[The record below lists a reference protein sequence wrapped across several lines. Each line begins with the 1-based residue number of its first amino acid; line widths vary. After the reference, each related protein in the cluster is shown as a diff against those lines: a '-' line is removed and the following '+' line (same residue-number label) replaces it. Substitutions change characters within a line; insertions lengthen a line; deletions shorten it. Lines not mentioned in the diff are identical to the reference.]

1 MIWRGP
7 WDGLWDGGW
16 EGGAEALPEGFMRAS
31 ATIRISGT
39 ATITDGNADVTIPGW
54 MTAAATISLGG
65 TANLTDATEVV
76 APPIEPPV
84 PVAGQRTNV
93 YAWRGE
99 DRSHRMTDRRDHEPR
114 DHGDAID
121 LIDIVKIFDEFLL
134 AA

>member
-39 ATITDGNADVTIPGW
+39 ATIADGNADVTIPGW

-65 TANLTDATEVV
+65 TANLTDAV

-84 PVAGQRTNV
+84 PVPGQTATV
-93 YAWRGE
+93 YAWGTDLSRK
-99 DRSHRMTDRRDHEPR
+99 MTDRRDPPSR
-114 DHGDAID
+114 DASDARD
-121 LIDIVKIFDEFLL
+121 LLDIITIFDELRL

>member
-65 TANLTDATEVV
+65 TANLTDAV

-84 PVAGQRTNV
+84 PVPGQTATV
-93 YAWRGE
+93 YAWGT
-99 DRSHRMTDRRDHEPR
+99 DRSDRSRHMTDRRNHEPR